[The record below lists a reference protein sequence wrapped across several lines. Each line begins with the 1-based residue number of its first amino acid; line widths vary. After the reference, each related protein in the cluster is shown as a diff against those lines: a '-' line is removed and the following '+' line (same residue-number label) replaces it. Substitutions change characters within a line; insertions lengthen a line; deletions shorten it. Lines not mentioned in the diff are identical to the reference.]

1 MSSVKHHTDS
11 ESPSRPIPSVYRLV
25 RDTKCQTSQSPNDAA
40 NQLDIFLVCCHIGF
54 GCQYIGF
61 KCLITLL
68 LLLHFTM
75 HVSITHVCTEK
86 PTFVLSFIYMCAII
100 WPPAP
105 LKICYLA
112 RHLKEVAR
120 ACSMVWS
127 INSFA
132 KVFISRYRSL

>member
-1 MSSVKHHTDS
+1 
-11 ESPSRPIPSVYRLV
+11 
-25 RDTKCQTSQSPNDAA
+25 
-40 NQLDIFLVCCHIGF
+40 
-54 GCQYIGF
+54 
-61 KCLITLL
+61 
-68 LLLHFTM
+68 M

-120 ACSMVWS
+120 AWYSPSYLDGKPYFHVLS
-127 INSFA
+127 DINC
-132 KVFISRYRSL
+132 VE